1 VHFVSLKVWPAAHC
15 FHKLSPQ
22 TGTHLIRDHNDKIWI
37 AEYLWTCKIT
47 DPLSWDTNCSA
58 TFQFQNRLEQTC
70 AAGGMP
76 RLKPTDFD
84 AWETVR
90 SVPATSLS
98 RLSQLFV
105 HSRALRRLRANTF
118 RGTKRWSGCTTL
130 VTTVCNDFVRRLPG
144 AHALRAETHFLKVDE
159 QPKSP
164 QNFRKCSHTRY

>member
-1 VHFVSLKVWPAAHC
+1 
-15 FHKLSPQ
+15 
-22 TGTHLIRDHNDKIWI
+22 
-37 AEYLWTCKIT
+37 
-47 DPLSWDTNCSA
+47 
-58 TFQFQNRLEQTC
+58 
-70 AAGGMP
+70 MP

-144 AHALRAETHFLKVDE
+144 AHALRMLKVVLVSFCD
-159 QPKSP
+159 
-164 QNFRKCSHTRY
+164 FDRTRSREALLLT